1 MGKGCKGGGSKQA
14 ANNRSNSM
22 NPNNPAHHASANNRS
37 NQMNPNN
44 PAYQS
49 FRQGPASG
57 GSSGGGGAGASQIGP
72 DVVSGSCERCGKTTS
87 ALRREAR
94 AEQWLCPSCREGMMN
109 FFEVPEEER
118 E

>member
-1 MGKGCKGGGSKQA
+1 MGKGGKGGGSKQA

-22 NPNNPAHHASANNRS
+22 NPNNPAHRASTNNRS

-49 FRQGPASG
+49 SRQGSASG
-57 GSSGGGGAGASQIGP
+57 GSSGGSGAGSVQVGP
-72 DVVSGSCERCGKTTS
+72 DGVSGTCERCGKSTS
-87 ALRREAR
+87 ALRREAH
-94 AEQWLCPSCREGMMN
+94 AEQWLCPACRKEMMD